1 MNDSTPKMNSL
12 RSNFCRP
19 YYCGPALQYSYVQ
32 GKKKLIESKNGIKV
46 WQTTNSH
53 RLYSAPGVDIPI
65 KKKKNTVRTS
75 SLSIVQQLSLTFLF
89 SCVIFYSFIRFCLFF
104 FAHFLVF

>member
-1 MNDSTPKMNSL
+1 MNSL

-65 KKKKNTVRTS
+65 KKYRKNFESFHCPAAVPYYP
-75 SLSIVQQLSLTFLF
+75 FLF